1 MVGKVSGSAFM
12 SSIQAKLVL
21 SNMRVCDVCCPVYI
35 TEREGVHTVVVQWWW
50 LNETPRARM
59 RSLLGKTKSSG
70 MGWCAYS

>member
-1 MVGKVSGSAFM
+1 
-12 SSIQAKLVL
+12 
-21 SNMRVCDVCCPVYI
+21 MRVCDVCCPVYI